1 MAKNTELK
9 FIENNSINFQE
20 YKKLFESIGRSKTK
34 EQLEEVAKDYKI
46 NLDNT
51 KYPRLNFKITKSEI
65 DELKNSKSLCI
76 NERGVLTIKQDD
88 LSPISKL
95 LYSLVWKQGDIQK
108 LKLIIKGI
116 EEVENPKLDNIERFV
131 FYCFGNHLAN
141 SKEYPI
147 IDQHVIR
154 AYNLYCANSNFDFIR
169 KSDKVTAND
178 REKYLIWFQE
188 FKNVDSEFLYLLD
201 RILFEIGKVVKI

>member
-1 MAKNTELK
+1 MAKKNELS
-9 FIENNSINFQE
+9 FIEDDSINFVE
-20 YKKLFESIGRSKTK
+20 YKKLFERIKSSKTK
-34 EQLEEVAKDYKI
+34 EELEEIAKDYKI

-65 DELKNSKSLCI
+65 DELMNSGLLCI
-76 NERGVLTIKQDD
+76 NNDGILTIKQDD

-95 LYSLVWKQGDIQK
+95 LYSLVWKQGDVQK

-116 EEVENPKLDNIERFV
+116 KEVENPKLDNIERLV

-154 AYNLYCANSNFDFIR
+154 AYNLYRADSNSDFIR
-169 KSDKVTAND
+169 KSDKVKAND
-178 REKYLIWFQE
+178 REEYLVWFEE
-188 FKNVDSEFLYLLD
+188 FKNVDSDFLYLLD
-201 RILFEIGKVVKI
+201 RLLFEIGKAVKI